1 MATTGRSPRLPAAN
15 FRQQLRSEL
24 PRLLREDP
32 DLRRELAEVFQDV
45 FPSHAEVAELRALRA
60 DFNRSTQ
67 EAAQRFE
74 VTVRRFE
81 AMDRRFEEL
90 RTDMNQRFEA
100 MDRRFE
106 ELRTD
111 MNQRF
116 EATDRHFEELRTDMN
131 QRFEATDRR
140 FEIVLSELRSQRL
153 HLSRL
158 SGRIGYGLEHI
169 VRGMVEEFA
178 GRAMAR
184 AERLILRDAEGEV
197 FGVPADIE
205 FDMFASDGEAYLCEV
220 KSHIEKDDVLRFH
233 KKALFA
239 TKHIDRPFIRLMI
252 GTSMEAAAEK
262 QMKVLGIRP
271 LVRARIDLDDS
282 VTSLL

>member
-1 MATTGRSPRLPAAN
+1 MATTGRSPRLSPAN

-60 DFNRSTQ
+60 DFNRSAQ

-74 VTVRRFE
+74 VMVRRFE
-81 AMDRRFEEL
+81 AMDHRFEVMDRRFEEL

-100 MDRRFE
+100 M
-106 ELRTD
+106 
-111 MNQRF
+111 
-116 EATDRHFEELRTDMN
+116 
-131 QRFEATDRR
+131 DRR

-184 AERLILRDAEGEV
+184 AERLILRDTEGEV

-262 QMKVLGIRP
+262 QMKALGIRP
-271 LVRARIDLDDS
+271 LVRARIEPDDS
-282 VTSLL
+282 VTSLF